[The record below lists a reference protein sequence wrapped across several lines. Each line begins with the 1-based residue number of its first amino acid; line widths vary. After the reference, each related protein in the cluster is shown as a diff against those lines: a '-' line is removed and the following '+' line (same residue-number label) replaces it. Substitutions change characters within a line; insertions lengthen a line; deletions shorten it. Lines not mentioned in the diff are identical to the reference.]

1 MFGKLEKS
9 DIQQIEA
16 YLENNFDETLYFQK
30 IFEEL
35 KQGILQGT
43 FYGYMQQ
50 GDLLGLF
57 YFSNKNSLT
66 VHYSDSVVLGNLN
79 LLKAIKHHKPKYI
92 KGEVSVIEGIYRV
105 ICRTL
110 DSIHEDD
117 SVLMVYDDNRTI
129 GEVEIPFEWISAAS
143 GDVFQELKFF
153 INVEN
158 QFGRNVKSINDI
170 SKDLRE
176 MLKLKKYYLVRS
188 SQGLI
193 GQGLIEEET
202 EKLGIIGGIYVDP
215 SYRKQGIGEA
225 ISLKLTRQL
234 LEKDKKPYLFVMSN
248 NKNAIHLYEKIGYK
262 LSTPYRILT
271 VRYQ

>member
-9 DIQQIEA
+9 DIQQIGA
-16 YLENNFDETLYFQK
+16 YLESNFEETLYFQK
-30 IFEEL
+30 VYEEL
-35 KQGILQGT
+35 KQDILQGT
-43 FYGYMQQ
+43 FYGYIQQ
-50 GDLLGLF
+50 GDLVGLF

-110 DSIHEDD
+110 DSLHEDD
-117 SVLMVYDDNRTI
+117 SILMRYDSNRKI
-129 GEVEIPFEWISAAS
+129 ENVEIPFEWISAAS

-153 INVEN
+153 INVET

-176 MLKLKKYYLVRS
+176 MLKQKKYYLVRS

-202 EKLGIIGGIYVDP
+202 STLGIIGGIYVDP
-215 SYRKQGIGEA
+215 LYRQKGIGEA

-234 LEKDKKPYLFVMSN
+234 LEKEKKPYLFVMTN
-248 NKNAIHLYEKIGYK
+248 NKHAIHLYEKIGYK
-262 LSTPYRILT
+262 VSTPYRILT